1 MPDGRSI
8 SPGMLVALVSVI
20 GLLAAGQILF
30 KHAAISIRWEQP
42 ATLLSWPLFIALLV
56 YALATVGWVF
66 ILSRLPL
73 SVAFPFYGLTFLIV
87 PVLAWFFLQEPLR
100 MQTMLGGVLI
110 MIGVVVSTAGA
121 IDP

>member
-1 MPDGRSI
+1 
-8 SPGMLVALVSVI
+8 MLVALVSVI

-30 KHAAISIRWEQP
+30 KHAAIGIRWEQP

-87 PVLAWFFLQEPLR
+87 PVLAWFFLQEPMR

>member
-1 MPDGRSI
+1 MTDGRSI

-30 KHAAISIRWEQP
+30 KHAATGIRWEHP

-87 PVLAWFFLQEPLR
+87 PALAWFFLQEPLR
-100 MQTMLGGVLI
+100 MQTMLGGALI